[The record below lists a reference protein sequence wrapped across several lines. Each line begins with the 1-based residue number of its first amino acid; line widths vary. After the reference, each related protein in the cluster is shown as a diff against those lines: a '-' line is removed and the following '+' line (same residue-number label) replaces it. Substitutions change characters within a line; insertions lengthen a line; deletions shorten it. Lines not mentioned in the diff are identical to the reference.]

1 MVSPLILRFQPEQG
15 RGCLQPAGDEQR
27 GAGHPGQH
35 RQLCGLQAQ
44 RGDTLYHPH
53 TPGRGLEYCVGSH
66 IRAVNILLQCDT
78 ALEPLKVACDGTVSV
93 MR

>member
-15 RGCLQPAGDEQR
+15 RGGLQPAGVKQR

-44 RGDTLYHPH
+44 RGDPLQHPH
-53 TPGRGLEYCVGSH
+53 TPGQWATFVSSLVSSF
-66 IRAVNILLQCDT
+66 V
-78 ALEPLKVACDGTVSV
+78 PLC
-93 MR
+93 